1 MLNESVIRLNRIAGQ
16 QAASTSAARH
26 SKSRAAYINQ
36 PIASWDRVE
45 RECCG
50 ETVSAHPAF
59 RFDLDC
65 PSQRRITTLPFAT
78 VNIAS
83 SAFAVVGVI
92 AQLSCDSCQC
102 LRFLNLSCEQKEQ
115 YFPYCEILA

>member
-26 SKSRAAYINQ
+26 RKSRAAYINQ

-50 ETVSAHPAF
+50 ETVSAHSAF

-65 PSQRRITTLPFAT
+65 PSQLPFTT

-92 AQLSCDSCQC
+92 TGRDGTTRSST
-102 LRFLNLSCEQKEQ
+102 LR
-115 YFPYCEILA
+115 